1 MKHLLAFAIAAI
13 AAVYA
18 APAGAATWQGVVVAK
33 DPSRKAVATA
43 SPGGVVRTVRAPGRF
58 AGLRIGRRFV
68 VRARPLGD
76 GTFAAAGLRALRPAR
91 AARVRAVVVQH
102 RAGRYLVSAGRS
114 TFALRSGARSLAATS
129 SSRPGDVI
137 DAVVSIAQGGLTA
150 TQVTT
155 VGRVATV
162 RIEGIVVEASPTTIR
177 LVVARAG
184 FVTVTVPAGL
194 THRIVAFDQVELRVA
209 VGVDGS
215 FTLVSGRIEA
225 DQADDDDDDD
235 DEDDD
240 DNSGPGGGEHDDEDD
255 D

>member
-1 MKHLLAFAIAAI
+1 MKHLLAFAIATI
-13 AAVYA
+13 AAVCA

-33 DPSRKAVATA
+33 DPARKAVATA
-43 SPGGVVRTVRAPGRF
+43 SPSGVVRTVRVPGRF
-58 AGLRIGRRFV
+58 AGLRIGQRLV

-91 AARVRAVVVQH
+91 VARVRAVVVQH

-114 TFALRSGARSLAATS
+114 TFALRGGARSLAGSS

-137 DAVVSIAQGGLTA
+137 DAVVSIAAGGLTA
-150 TQVTT
+150 TQVTI

-162 RIEGIVVEASPTTIR
+162 RIEGIVVESSPTTIR

-184 FVTVTVPAGL
+184 FVNVTIPAGM

-215 FTLVSGRIEA
+215 FTLVSGQIEA

-235 DEDDD
+235 DDH
-240 DNSGPGGGEHDDEDD
+240 SGPGGGEDD